1 MGRPAKM
8 AWGNTGLY
16 NDASNFMSCKC
27 QHDSLCYAD
36 GRTTNAELA
45 RPRVCI
51 MKMALEIVANSISS
65 FELNSSRII
74 GRVFN

>member
-1 MGRPAKM
+1 M
-8 AWGNTGLY
+8 AWGNTGPY

-45 RPRVCI
+45 P
-51 MKMALEIVANSISS
+51 ALLVGEQ
-65 FELNSSRII
+65 
-74 GRVFN
+74 FNGKALLIRTVHNYTSNDLKITYERN